1 MCDVSIFLQVRKA
14 VVKILRDALLAH
26 PNHPRRRAICQ
37 LLVSRAS
44 SPKEEDSIKDLVRRT
59 FEVLWFDGRGDS
71 AEHDYLVLQAQQA
84 AAAQSQAASAFATS
98 SSSGSL
104 SPRTPRGAA
113 DSTDELD
120 LPVEVKATNPKTPG
134 TQGHARYEKY
144 KAARTMREFLELG
157 GSKTDLRYRK
167 KNKENILTGTT
178 IALLHL

>member
-1 MCDVSIFLQVRKA
+1 MCGVGIFLQVRKA

-71 AEHDYLVLQAQQA
+71 AEHDYLVSQAQQA

-98 SSSGSL
+98 ISSSGSL
-104 SPRTPRGAA
+104 SPRTPRGAV

-120 LPVEVKATNPKTPG
+120 LPVEVQATNPKTPG

-167 KNKENILTGTT
+167 KTRRIF
-178 IALLHL
+178 